1 MAGTTT
7 PPPAGPSPSGLDR
20 TAEEAGFYH
29 EAALNAAWTG
39 SRLAMGGL
47 SFLFGS
53 FAFAYFYLRSLNSGG
68 RWHGSGFHQ
77 PSVAMGTVIMALIVV
92 SAVLQTLALQRIK
105 AGNKRAWQ
113 VGGTV
118 ALVIGL
124 ASVALTIIQLLYLPF
139 WPGSSGFAS
148 VFTGFYPV
156 LLAIVFAAMIWLE
169 SLLMRSRYIP
179 AISFVEQPPTFAEAF
194 KVQRFQSSL
203 SAFTAIWN
211 YLAVVAIFFW
221 VLFYL
226 L

>member
-1 MAGTTT
+1 MADTTT
-7 PPPAGPSPSGLDR
+7 PPPAGLDR

-53 FAFAYFYLRSLNSGG
+53 FAFAYFYLRSVNSNG
-68 RWHGSGFHQ
+68 RWHGSGFRQ

-105 AGNKRAWQ
+105 AGNKKAWQ
-113 VGGTV
+113 MGGLV
-118 ALVIGL
+118 ALVLGL
-124 ASVALTIIQLLYLPF
+124 ASVALTIIHLLFLPF
-139 WPGSSGFAS
+139 WPGSSGFSS

-156 LLAIVFAAMIWLE
+156 FLVVVLSAMIWLE
-169 SLLMRSRYIP
+169 SLLMRSRAFP
-179 AISFVEQPPTFAEAF
+179 AIHFVEQPPTFAEAF
-194 KVQRFQSSL
+194 PLQRFQSSL